1 MKRSVYLVLFL
12 TMLFSFCKT
21 AFAYIPNDPYISKQW
36 YLDAADVYKAWDITK
51 GSSDIIV
58 AVIDSGVDY
67 NHIDLKDNIWVN
79 KKEIP
84 DNGIDDDFNGYID
97 DVHGWD
103 FVNNDND
110 PKPDIDVSCLAEKK
124 CSLEGVNHGTV
135 ISGIIAGIQD
145 NNEGIS
151 GIAPK
156 VKIMPLKVLDPNGG
170 GNIEDVISAI
180 RYAQNNGASIIN
192 MSFVGSIDS
201 SELRKVM
208 SDAAKS
214 NIIFTVAAGNN
225 IDGGYNLNII
235 PMYPVCS
242 SFDDMVKIGVSSI
255 DKNDIR
261 PSFANFGS
269 NCIDFSAPGT
279 SIFSTTVYKGE
290 HSSFNSYYNGYWSGT
305 SVSAPIVAGAIA
317 LIKSIN
323 NNLTNQEVYNI
334 LFDNSESL
342 SDPNSGRKIDIYKS
356 VKYAADNYSA
366 NYSNENYEIIA
377 SAGIGNDPNVNV
389 IESNGDIKNS
399 FLAYPATFKGGV
411 NAIVADING
420 DFNNE
425 IVVSP
430 LSSFDSSIKIFDS
443 NSKLI
448 KQFLAYPATFKGGV
462 NISSIDINA
471 DGEYEIITAPNKG
484 YSPQVKI
491 FDKNGNQKVSFLA
504 YSPMFKGG
512 VNVATCNL
520 NGDSNY
526 SIVTSPVSSGG
537 SHIRIF
543 SKDGKLEKEFFAYS
557 KNIISGYPI
566 FCADTNN
573 DNKDE
578 IIILNNRTKNL
589 SLDIFNGIGNKIKT
603 ITLNEKSSKLKNYS
617 LMFIKNIEEY
627 KQKIILNTKG
637 QNSSIVEIFDTK
649 GNILSNFNIA
659 IK

>member
-201 SELRKVM
+201 PELRKVM
-208 SDAAKS
+208 SDAAKN

-411 NAIVADING
+411 N
-420 DFNNE
+420 
-425 IVVSP
+425 
-430 LSSFDSSIKIFDS
+430 
-443 NSKLI
+443 
-448 KQFLAYPATFKGGV
+448 
-462 NISSIDINA
+462 ISSIDINA

-603 ITLNEKSSKLKNYS
+603 ITLSEKSSKLKNYS